1 MSREERRKEENLGK
15 VEQYFWFLSG
25 RRYYLR
31 SCFGVGFLGGGI
43 VKTLPYQVK
52 PTGQSSLCR
61 PG

>member
-52 PTGQSSLCR
+52 PTG
-61 PG
+61 